1 MRGTFGRWPLS
12 ATAGQSP
19 HGAEVAL
26 GASAGGPMEAVGAP
40 SPAIRLVGVTAG
52 YGDRVALENVDLQIP
67 VGALVAVVGPNGGGK
82 STLLKLIAG
91 VLKPWTG
98 SVDVLGAAA
107 GREAHRVAYVP
118 QAELVDWSFPVNVWN
133 VAMMGRYPRLGPLRQ
148 PGRADREA
156 VAAALERVGMLDR
169 ARSPIGA
176 LSGGQR
182 RRAFLARAMAAEVDL
197 YLLDEP
203 VTGVDVPTQEAIMA
217 LLAAEAEKGKAV
229 VATTHDLG
237 AAVKHFKSIVAV
249 NRRIVAAGPAA
260 LLTNPEILSQTYGG
274 HLLVLG
280 ENLGILDDSHHH
292 DDPAGAERHFHDDQR
307 GGRS

>member
-1 MRGTFGRWPLS
+1 MS
-12 ATAGQSP
+12 ASIDTGSVVVATP
-19 HGAEVAL
+19 EGARIEGL
-26 GASAGGPMEAVGAP
+26 MEAVGSSP
-40 SPAIRLVGVTAG
+40 PAIRLVGVTAG
-52 YGDRVALENVDLQIP
+52 YGERVALAEVNLEVP

-82 STLLKLIAG
+82 STLLKLIAA
-91 VLKPWTG
+91 VIKPWTG
-98 SVDVLGAAA
+98 TVEVLGAVA
-107 GREAHRVAYVP
+107 GREARRVAYVP

-133 VAMMGRYPRLGPLRQ
+133 VTMMGRYPRLGPLHQ
-148 PGRADREA
+148 PGRADHEA
-156 VAAALERVGMLDR
+156 VENALQRVGMLEQ
-169 ARSPIGA
+169 ARTPIGA

-182 RRAFLARAMAAEVDL
+182 RRAFLARAMAAEADL

-217 LLAAEAEKGKAV
+217 LLIAEAEKGKAV

-237 AAVKHFKSIVAV
+237 AAVRHFKSIVAV

-260 LLTNPEILSQTYGG
+260 LLTNPDILSRTYGG

-280 ENLGILDDSHHH
+280 GSLGILDDSHHH
-292 DDPAGAERHFHDDQR
+292 DDPSGGERHFHEEQ